1 MRSFESCYTK
11 GYVLIDWVGGPAGAR
26 GHDVRTERSAS
37 WPNSEYFPVRLNQR
51 GVEKFVS
58 TWVGDGW
65 AHAWQPQKRL
75 NNKSQFPL
83 YFRFMGK
90 KLTIHRKRDW
100 CSQFLVSMSILWQ
113 QRRTT
118 FPKRLMSTRPG
129 FHFSFL
135 KECARGTGRVIHRQ
149 KSGKEWRYVTWINRE

>member
-11 GYVLIDWVGGPAGAR
+11 GYVLIDWVGGRAGAR

-37 WPNSEYFPVRLNQR
+37 WPNSEYFPVRSNQR

-90 KLTIHRKRDW
+90 NENATDVLSFSYQCLFCGNNAVRLFRKDSCQPVRA
-100 CSQFLVSMSILWQ
+100 FILVSS
-113 QRRTT
+113 
-118 FPKRLMSTRPG
+118 KN
-129 FHFSFL
+129 
-135 KECARGTGRVIHRQ
+135 ARAGLDGSYTGR
-149 KSGKEWRYVTWINRE
+149 NRERNGDMWPG

>member
-11 GYVLIDWVGGPAGAR
+11 GYVLIDWVGGRAGAR

-37 WPNSEYFPVRLNQR
+37 WPNSEYFPVRSNQR

-83 YFRFMGK
+83 YFDLWAK
-90 KLTIHRKRDW
+90 N
-100 CSQFLVSMSILWQ
+100 SQFIENATDVLSFSYQCLFCGNNAVRLFRKDSCQPVRAFILVSS
-113 QRRTT
+113 
-118 FPKRLMSTRPG
+118 KN
-129 FHFSFL
+129 
-135 KECARGTGRVIHRQ
+135 ARAGLDGSYTGR
-149 KSGKEWRYVTWINRE
+149 NRDRERNGDMWPG

>member
-37 WPNSEYFPVRLNQR
+37 WPNSEYFPVRSNQR

-83 YFRFMGK
+83 YFRLWAK
-90 KLTIHRKRDW
+90 N
-100 CSQFLVSMSILWQ
+100 SQFIENAIDILSFSYQCLFCGNNAVRHFRKDSCQPVRTFILVSS
-113 QRRTT
+113 
-118 FPKRLMSTRPG
+118 KN
-129 FHFSFL
+129 
-135 KECARGTGRVIHRQ
+135 ARAGLDGSYTGR
-149 KSGKEWRYVTWINRE
+149 NRERNGDMWPG

>member
-11 GYVLIDWVGGPAGAR
+11 GYVLIDCVGGPAGAR

-37 WPNSEYFPVRLNQR
+37 WPNSEYFPVRSNQR
-51 GVEKFVS
+51 GVEKVVS

-83 YFRFMGK
+83 YFDLWAK
-90 KLTIHRKRDW
+90 N
-100 CSQFLVSMSILWQ
+100 SQFIENATDVLSFSYQCLFCGNNAVRLFRKDSCQPVRAFILVSS
-113 QRRTT
+113 
-118 FPKRLMSTRPG
+118 KN
-129 FHFSFL
+129 
-135 KECARGTGRVIHRQ
+135 ARAGLDGSYTGR
-149 KSGKEWRYVTWINRE
+149 NRERNGDTWPG

>member
-11 GYVLIDWVGGPAGAR
+11 GYVLIDWVGGRTGAR

-37 WPNSEYFPVRLNQR
+37 WPNSEYFPVRSNQR
-51 GVEKFVS
+51 GVKKFVS

-113 QRRTT
+113 QRRTI
-118 FPKRLMSTRPG
+118 FRKDSCQPVRAFILVSSKN
-129 FHFSFL
+129 
-135 KECARGTGRVIHRQ
+135 ARAGLDGSYTGR
-149 KSGKEWRYVTWINRE
+149 NRERNGDMWPG

>member
-11 GYVLIDWVGGPAGAR
+11 GYVLIDWVGGRTGAR

-37 WPNSEYFPVRLNQR
+37 WPNSEYFPVRSNQR

-90 KLTIHRKRDW
+90 KLTIHRDATDVLSFSYQCLFCGNNAVRLFRKDSCQPVRA
-100 CSQFLVSMSILWQ
+100 FILVSSKNAHAGLDG
-113 QRRTT
+113 
-118 FPKRLMSTRPG
+118 SY
-129 FHFSFL
+129 
-135 KECARGTGRVIHRQ
+135 TGR
-149 KSGKEWRYVTWINRE
+149 NRERNGDMWPG